1 MQESYKSFIKQKI
14 WIFIM
19 ILLVIRMVSVCI
31 TGYDSH
37 YMIDENEKYY
47 NEYLKKYE
55 GKITDAKQKQ
65 IEKEYKKINS
75 SSNELLASEQ
85 KNKAFQVIYDQFIY
99 EKEKGSGYILET
111 RGWQSILEHD
121 SLDFSLIICI
131 IIVMT
136 ALWGNE
142 YETQMDR
149 MLRSCKKG
157 KYQTPF
163 AKVVLGDILSV
174 VLSAIFQFI
183 QIIYMAGSVGFP
195 HGNYPVQSLKFFQN
209 SSYHITLKSAVV
221 MVFIIRLI
229 GAALLAFMTMLI
241 NIWIKRKTVSMII
254 SMSAIIL
261 TSIIFRSGSAI
272 YRLPLPLGPLKA
284 AGYLWPSQFDGQ
296 YVGSKLVKV
305 CTFKEISHGSF
316 ITVNAMCLGEIIILG
331 VLCVIF
337 FSKWRIKKIHIY
349 KKMIGIIT
357 LCFIASTLFA
367 TGCSK
372 STNHRE
378 VRVSI
383 SKEDTQEKAI
393 WNGKTIEIDED
404 NNNIIYTDE
413 SGKKENLIRDV
424 FPSKLTIQK
433 IFIYG
438 NECYYLSENDES
450 NGICVRKINLK
461 NFDNTLVY
469 DSTDENI
476 ENYFGMI
483 QKQKQ
488 YEEYF
493 NDAEDTKWFFVADG
507 YIYWKKKYYIAQ
519 VDIKGGKKKI
529 IAEGVS
535 DDKIIYT
542 KGILRYVD
550 ADRKQNHSANTF
562 AIT

>member
-1 MQESYKSFIKQKI
+1 MLMQESYKSFIKQKI

-183 QIIYMAGSVGFP
+183 QIIYMAGSVGLP

-284 AGYLWPSQFDGQ
+284 AGYLWPSQFDSQ

-305 CTFKEISHGSF
+305 CTFKEIPHGSF
-316 ITVNAMCLGEIIILG
+316 IAVNAMFLGEMIILG

-337 FSKWRIKKIHIY
+337 FSKWRIKKIHTY
-349 KKMIGIIT
+349 KKMIRIMT
-357 LCFIASTLFA
+357 LCFIASILFA

-372 STNHRE
+372 STNHNE
-378 VRVSI
+378 VSI
-383 SKEDTQEKAI
+383 SKEDTQEKTV
-393 WNGKTIEIDED
+393 WNGKKIEIDDE
-404 NNNIIYTDE
+404 NNNVIYTDE

-438 NECYYLSENDES
+438 NDCYYLSENDES

-461 NFDNTLVY
+461 NLDDTLVY

-483 QKQKQ
+483 QKQKK

-519 VDIKGGKKKI
+519 VDIKSGKKKI

-550 ADRKQNHSANTF
+550 ADGNTK
-562 AIT
+562 ISGCR

>member
-1 MQESYKSFIKQKI
+1 MLMQESYKLFIKQKI

-19 ILLVIRMVSVCI
+19 ILLAVRMVSVCV

-47 NEYLKKYE
+47 NAYLKKYE

-75 SSNELLASEQ
+75 SGNELLASEQ
-85 KNKAFQVIYDQFIY
+85 KNKAFQVIYDQYTY
-99 EKEKGSGYILET
+99 EREKGSGYILET

-121 SLDFSLIICI
+121 NLDFSLIICI

-163 AKVVLGDILSV
+163 AKVVLGDIFSV
-174 VLSAIFQFI
+174 ILSAIFQLI
-183 QIIYMAGSVGFP
+183 QMIYLAGNVGFS
-195 HGNYPVQSLKFFQN
+195 HGNYPIQSLKFFQN
-209 SSYHITLKSAVV
+209 SSCHITLKSAVV

-229 GAALLAFMTMLI
+229 GAVLLAFVTMLI

-254 SMSAIIL
+254 SMATVIL
-261 TSIIFRSGSAI
+261 ISIIFRSGSMI
-272 YRLPLPLGPLKA
+272 YKLPLPLGPLKA
-284 AGYLWPSQFDGQ
+284 TGYLWPSQFDSE
-296 YVGSKLVKV
+296 YVRSKLVKV

-316 ITVNAMCLGEIIILG
+316 IAINAMFLGEIIILG

-337 FSKWRIKKIHIY
+337 FSKWKIKKIHIY

-357 LCFIASTLFA
+357 LCFIVSTLFA
-367 TGCSK
+367 TGCNK
-372 STNHRE
+372 STSHRE
-378 VRVSI
+378 VKVSI
-383 SKEDTQEKAI
+383 SKEDTQEKAV
-393 WNGKTIEIDED
+393 WNGKMIEIDDD

-438 NECYYLSENDES
+438 NDCYYLSENGES

-461 NFDNTLVY
+461 NFDDTLVY

-493 NDAEDTKWFFVADG
+493 NDAEDTKWFFVTDG
-507 YIYWKKKYYIAQ
+507 FIYWKKKYYIAW
-519 VDIKGGKKKI
+519 VDIKNGKKKI

-535 DDKIIYT
+535 DDDITYV
-542 KGILRYVD
+542 KGILKYVN
-550 ADRKQNHSANTF
+550 AEGNIERCK
-562 AIT
+562 

>member
-1 MQESYKSFIKQKI
+1 MLMQESYKSFIKQKI

-99 EKEKGSGYILET
+99 EKDKGSGYILET

-136 ALWGNE
+136 ALWENE
-142 YETQMDR
+142 YETQMDM

-183 QIIYMAGSVGFP
+183 QIIYMAGSVGLP

-284 AGYLWPSQFDGQ
+284 AGYLWPSQFDSQ

-305 CTFKEISHGSF
+305 CTFKEIPHGSF
-316 ITVNAMCLGEIIILG
+316 IAVNAMFLGEMIILG

-337 FSKWRIKKIHIY
+337 FSKWRIKKIHTY
-349 KKMIGIIT
+349 KKMIRIMT
-357 LCFIASTLFA
+357 LCFIASILFA

-372 STNHRE
+372 STNHNE
-378 VRVSI
+378 VSI
-383 SKEDTQEKAI
+383 SKEDTQEKTV
-393 WNGKTIEIDED
+393 WNGKKIEIDDE
-404 NNNIIYTDE
+404 NNNVIYTDE

-438 NECYYLSENDES
+438 NDCYYLSENDES

-461 NFDNTLVY
+461 NLDDTLVY

-483 QKQKQ
+483 QKQKK

-519 VDIKGGKKKI
+519 VDIKSGKKKI

-550 ADRKQNHSANTF
+550 ADGNTK
-562 AIT
+562 ISGCR

>member
-1 MQESYKSFIKQKI
+1 MQESYKLFIKQKI

-19 ILLVIRMVSVCI
+19 ILLAVRMVSVCI

-85 KNKAFQVIYDQFIY
+85 KNKAFQVIYDQY
-99 EKEKGSGYILET
+99 TYQKEKGSGYILET

-149 MLRSCKKG
+149 KLRACKKG
-157 KYQTPF
+157 KYRTPF
-163 AKVVLGDILSV
+163 AKVMLGGILSV
-174 VLSAIFQFI
+174 ILAAIFQLI
-183 QIIYMAGSVGFP
+183 QIVYLVKSVGLS
-195 HGNYPVQSLKFFQN
+195 HENYPIQSLKFFQN
-209 SSYHITLKSAVV
+209 SSYHITLKSAVI
-221 MVFIIRLI
+221 MIFIVRLM
-229 GAALLAFMTMLI
+229 GAVLLASMTMLI

-254 SMSAIIL
+254 SMAAIVL
-261 TSIIFRSGSAI
+261 TTIIFQSGSMI
-272 YRLPLPLGPLKA
+272 YGLPLPLGPLKA
-284 AGYLWPSQFDGQ
+284 AGYLWPSQFDSQ

-305 CTFKEISHGSF
+305 CTFKEISHGKF
-316 ITVNAMCLGEIIILG
+316 IAVNAMFLGEMIILG

-337 FSKWRIKKIHIY
+337 FSKWRRKKIHIY
-349 KKMIGIIT
+349 KKTIGIMT
-357 LCFIASTLFA
+357 LCLIVSTLFA

-372 STNHRE
+372 NTNYSE
-378 VRVSI
+378 VSI
-383 SKEDTQEKAI
+383 SKEDTQEKAV
-393 WNGKTIEIDED
+393 WNGKKIEIDDD
-404 NNNIIYTDE
+404 NNNIIYTDGN
-413 SGKKENLIRDV
+413 GKKEKLIRDV

-433 IFIYG
+433 IFIYS
-438 NECYYLSENDES
+438 NDCYYLSENDES
-450 NGICVRKINLK
+450 NGICVRKINIK
-461 NFDNTLVY
+461 NFDDTLVY

-476 ENYFGMI
+476 ENYFGMV
-483 QKQKQ
+483 QKQKK
-488 YEEYF
+488 YDEYF
-493 NDAEDTKWFFVADG
+493 NDAEETKWFFVADG
-507 YIYWKKKYYIAQ
+507 YIYWKKKYYIAR
-519 VDIKGGKKKI
+519 VDIKSGKKKI

-535 DDKIIYT
+535 DDKITYA
-542 KGILRYVD
+542 KGILRYVN
-550 ADRKQNHSANTF
+550 AEGNMKMSRCE
-562 AIT
+562 